1 MNAIF
6 SQITRQ
12 STPNLLQTVTATTSF
27 PSPSCAFGT
36 LSASECT
43 PWDTT
48 RIVCTPHFF
57 FTQRT
62 RPQPSR
68 YGAHLSRRS
77 VHINSD
83 HSGRSSASLKQSSPR
98 KASPLASVVERPRYQ
113 SVTTK
118 GRTARTMQQ
127 QQGPPNPFL
136 RALNEAAERRRQ
148 DADSNNANKTQP
160 PFPPFPSASGSG
172 SETQQGPS
180 VNVNHH
186 LGPVSDR
193 GRGRGG
199 VGRAPRGLYQPWRNN
214 PSAA

>member
-1 MNAIF
+1 MNAII

-12 STPNLLQTVTATTSF
+12 STPNLLQTVTATTLV

-36 LSASECT
+36 LS
-43 PWDTT
+43 
-48 RIVCTPHFF
+48 
-57 FTQRT
+57 
-62 RPQPSR
+62 
-68 YGAHLSRRS
+68 
-77 VHINSD
+77 
-83 HSGRSSASLKQSSPR
+83 GRSPASFKQSSPR

-118 GRTARTMQQ
+118 GRTARAMQQ

-148 DADSNNANKTQP
+148 DANSNNANKTQP

-186 LGPVSDR
+186 LGPDPDR